1 MKWLSIHRE
10 TKITSTAR
18 NECEKQFLIPFA
30 GVVGALK
37 SELAVE
43 TWDWTVET
51 FEEGPLG
58 TACVTFWGGAMA
70 GLKFSLVLETGA
82 LYIPTANPNR
92 RKKTAMH
99 QKLVAKIRNKNHFNQ
114 RHSKKI

>member
-37 SELAVE
+37 SELA
-43 TWDWTVET
+43 VET